1 MNLAD
6 NKLNKELIKR
16 LKNGDMVAF
25 DTIYKQYCT
34 RLFGFVYNIIKQETD
49 AEGIVQE
56 VFIKIWESRHKIEDY
71 STFDSFLFTIA
82 HNTTISLLRKRL
94 NEKKYLEY
102 LKSVQVE
109 ISSTDIIE
117 EIHFNEL
124 KEKFN
129 HLIERLSPRQKEIYR
144 LSREDGLTHKEIAEK
159 LGISKNT
166 VEIHISKAI
175 KFIKDNVD
183 NTLLTNLLFAYF
195 FIL

>member
-1 MNLAD
+1 MANS
-6 NKLNKELIKR
+6 KLNIELIER

-25 DTIYKQYCT
+25 DTIYKQYCS
-34 RLFGFVYNIIKQETD
+34 RLFGFVYSLIKQESD

-56 VFIKIWESRHKIEDY
+56 VFVKIWESRHKIENY

-109 ISSTDIIE
+109 ISSSDIIE

-129 HLIERLSPRQKEIYR
+129 RLIKRLSPRQKEIYL
-144 LSREDGLTHKEIAEK
+144 LSREDGLTHKEIAKK
-159 LGISKNT
+159 LGISQNT
-166 VEIHISKAI
+166 VEVHISKAI
-175 KFIKDNVD
+175 KFIKNNID
-183 NTLLTNLLFAYF
+183 NTLLSSLLFAHF

>member
-1 MNLAD
+1 MAN
-6 NKLNKELIKR
+6 NKLNKEVIDR

-25 DTIYKQYCT
+25 DTIYKMYSH
-34 RLFGFVYNIIKQETD
+34 RLFGFVFSIIKQELD
-49 AEGIVQE
+49 AEEIVQE
-56 VFIKIWESRHKIEDY
+56 VFIKIWESRLKIGNY
-71 STFDSFLFTIA
+71 STFDSFLFSIA
-82 HNTTISLLRKRL
+82 HNTTISLLRKRI

-109 ISSTDIIE
+109 VSSTDIVE
-117 EIHFNEL
+117 ELHFNEI
-124 KEKFN
+124 KEKFD
-129 HLIERLSPRQKEIYR
+129 HLINRLSPRQKEIYL

-175 KFIKDNVD
+175 KFIKNNFD
-183 NTLLTNLLFAYF
+183 NTLLSSMLFVHF

>member
-1 MNLAD
+1 MDN
-6 NKLNKELIKR
+6 NKLNKKLIDR

-25 DTIYKQYCT
+25 DAFYKIYSG
-34 RLFGFVYNIIKQETD
+34 RLFGFVFSIIKQELD

-56 VFIKIWESRHKIEDY
+56 VFIKIWESRHKIADY
-71 STFDSFLFTIA
+71 STFESFLFSIA

-94 NEKKYLEY
+94 NEKKYLEH
-102 LKSVQVE
+102 LRSIQVE

-117 EIHFNEL
+117 EIHFNEI
-124 KEKFN
+124 KEKFD
-129 HLIERLSPRQKEIYR
+129 HLINRLSPRQKEIYL

-166 VEIHISKAI
+166 VEIHMSKAI
-175 KFIKDNVD
+175 KFIKSNID
-183 NTLLTNLLFAYF
+183 NTLLTSLLFAYF

>member
-1 MNLAD
+1 LDN
-6 NKLNKELIKR
+6 NKLNKKLIDR

-25 DTIYKQYCT
+25 DAFYKIYSG
-34 RLFGFVYNIIKQETD
+34 RLFGFVFSIIKQELD

-56 VFIKIWESRHKIEDY
+56 VFIKIWESRHKIADY
-71 STFDSFLFTIA
+71 STFESFLFSIA

-94 NEKKYLEY
+94 NEKKYLEH
-102 LKSVQVE
+102 LRSIQVE

-117 EIHFNEL
+117 EIHFNEI
-124 KEKFN
+124 KEKFD
-129 HLIERLSPRQKEIYR
+129 HLINRLSPRQKEIYL

-166 VEIHISKAI
+166 VEIHMSKAI
-175 KFIKDNVD
+175 KFIKSNID
-183 NTLLTNLLFAYF
+183 NTLLTSLLFAYF